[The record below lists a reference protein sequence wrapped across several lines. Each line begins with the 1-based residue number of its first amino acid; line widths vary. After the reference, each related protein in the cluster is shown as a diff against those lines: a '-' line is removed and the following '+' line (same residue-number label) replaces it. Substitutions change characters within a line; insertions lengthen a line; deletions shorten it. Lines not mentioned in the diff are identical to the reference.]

1 MRFTDKKIM
10 IIMEDQSY
18 LSQSIEHGFDEQFN
32 NTNIKAEVVTVSDA
46 SKQVS
51 GGRVYG
57 YIVFTGQELLKKA
70 VGIKIIVDQAVK
82 EHIPVFVIGNKEE
95 LELLWETLPKQM
107 VMDSF
112 IRPIKVPE
120 LVKNIASQL
129 DVFYNA
135 KKRTILCIDDSGV
148 LLRKMKVLL
157 EDKYE
162 VVLANSGAM
171 AIKYLTLRCPDLILL
186 DYEMPIV
193 NGGQVMQMLRD
204 DNEFKDIPIIF
215 LTGKNDLA
223 TVQNIV
229 NLKPDGYILKS
240 KEPYELHKTID
251 DFFAQREKKSE
262 RE

>member
-1 MRFTDKKIM
+1 
-10 IIMEDQSY
+10 
-18 LSQSIEHGFDEQFN
+18 
-32 NTNIKAEVVTVSDA
+32 
-46 SKQVS
+46 
-51 GGRVYG
+51 
-57 YIVFTGQELLKKA
+57 
-70 VGIKIIVDQAVK
+70 
-82 EHIPVFVIGNKEE
+82 
-95 LELLWETLPKQM
+95 
-107 VMDSF
+107 
-112 IRPIKVPE
+112 
-120 LVKNIASQL
+120 
-129 DVFYNA
+129 
-135 KKRTILCIDDSGV
+135 
-148 LLRKMKVLL
+148 MKVLL

-240 KEPYELHKTID
+240 KEPFELHKMID

>member
-1 MRFTDKKIM
+1 MSNILLVSVSKSFM
-10 IIMEDQSY
+10 ISSLAKQLE
-18 LSQSIEHGFDEQFN
+18 EQ
-32 NTNIKAEVVTVSDA
+32 
-46 SKQVS
+46 
-51 GGRVYG
+51 GH
-57 YIVFTGQELLKKA
+57 
-70 VGIKIIVDQAVK
+70 KIIFTQNDPSDISKIK
-82 EHIPVFVIGNKEE
+82 EEVQMVLIYEEELDSEGLIYLKDKVIEESIPVFATGDTNQIAEIEKVI
-95 LELLWETLPKQM
+95 PKQ
-107 VMDSF
+107 F
-112 IRPIKVPE
+112 IIKNFLRPINVKEVVGE
-120 LVKNIASQL
+120 IDKYLREDSSQMKKKILV
-129 DVFYNA
+129 V
-135 KKRTILCIDDSGV
+135 DDSGAM
-148 LLRKMKVLL
+148 LRNVKAWLQ
-157 EDKYE
+157 DKYQ
-162 VVLANSGAM
+162 VILANSGAM

-240 KEPYELHKTID
+240 KEPFELHKMID